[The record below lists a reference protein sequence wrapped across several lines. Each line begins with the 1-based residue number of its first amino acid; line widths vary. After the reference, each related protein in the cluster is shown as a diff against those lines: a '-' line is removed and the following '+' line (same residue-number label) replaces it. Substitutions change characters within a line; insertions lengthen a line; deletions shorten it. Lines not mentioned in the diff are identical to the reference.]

1 MYRNR
6 ASSPPPYSH
15 LRRRYQAVNDR
26 QRSNCRSST
35 YDSNQDVSDRLDLS
49 IHLPG
54 RPSENRFD
62 VLRSP
67 PPDPKPNR
75 DYNVASYVRRSRHNR
90 GSREAK
96 RRRDARRNQ
105 RKYHGAQMLDEQLS
119 RDIDKTL
126 TQANIRRLLP
136 QQLFHSTRPIHVP
149 PTPPQLPYLNF
160 GGLDLMDD
168 LLPLTPRKDIS
179 RPHTPVSPP
188 LTIPSWCP
196 PLPSLVNGNPNWS
209 EYPIFFDLSS
219 LPEPKGPLRGNNE
232 CHDLQSWRPKAS
244 PQPRKQSRFFPPL
257 SAPKPSVRLPR
268 ARSKLHAAD
277 AGPEDV
283 GIAKPKSL
291 AESIEH
297 VVKAAESAAKIRK
310 DEEATSSAANLWRI
324 LTSPEQPARSSGKA
338 PYINSSAY
346 QPTDCVAAMR
356 YGTYDHWLES
366 VGMPFEL
373 DNTEIPFAH
382 RNSLI
387 GHANERGSEPTP
399 VSEGDVIVFE
409 SPKAKAPVQEMI
421 YGINELVV
429 DSYDEGEYTDALLA
443 HLNLPPL
450 PPSPELILSES
461 VVTGGKTHDNSLH
474 NASVVENELSMSDA
488 HFNSEQA
495 LFELT
500 SPECLKGA
508 DQDIIDVATFL
519 TMGHS
524 DNCWCNDCGEPPEL
538 VSPNEWI
545 EDDEWM
551 VYSSDEEVRSPSVVS
566 DWEWDW
572 GTVGGAE
579 EKEAAWY
586 SWSSQPGWDDMHS
599 YKPSSV
605 AHTAW

>member
-1 MYRNR
+1 MYRNQ
-6 ASSPPPYSH
+6 APSSPPYSH

-26 QRSNCRSST
+26 QRSSYRSST
-35 YDSNQDVSDRLDLS
+35 YDSSQDVSDRLDLS
-49 IHLPG
+49 MHLPG

-67 PPDPKPNR
+67 PPDPKPNK
-75 DYNVASYVRRSRHNR
+75 DYNMASYVRRSRHSR
-90 GSREAK
+90 SSREAK

-105 RKYHGAQMLDEQLS
+105 RKHHGAQVLDEQLS

-126 TQANIRRLLP
+126 TQANIRTPLS
-136 QQLFHSTRPIHVP
+136 QQLFRSTRPIHVP

-179 RPHTPVSPP
+179 RTHASMSPP
-188 LTIPSWCP
+188 LTSPSWCP
-196 PLPSLVNGNPNWS
+196 PLPSLVNGNANWS

-232 CHDLQSWRPKAS
+232 CQDMQLWRPKVS
-244 PQPRKQSRFFPPL
+244 PRPRKQSRFFPPP
-257 SAPKPSVRLPR
+257 SPPKPSVRLPE

-283 GIAKPKSL
+283 GMAKPKSL

-297 VVKAAESAAKIRK
+297 AVKAAESALRIRK
-310 DEEATSSAANLWRI
+310 DEEGNSSAAKLWRI
-324 LTSPEQPARSSGKA
+324 LPSTEKPALSSDEA
-338 PYINSSAY
+338 PYINFSVH
-346 QPTDCVAAMR
+346 QPTDCVAAMQ
-356 YGTYDHWLES
+356 YGMYDHRLES
-366 VGMPFEL
+366 VGMPIEL
-373 DNTEIPFAH
+373 DSIEVPFVH
-382 RNSLI
+382 PNSLI
-387 GHANERGSEPTP
+387 GHANERGSEPMP
-399 VSEGDVIVFE
+399 LLEEDAVVPE
-409 SPKAKAPVQEMI
+409 SPKTMTPAQEML
-421 YGINELVV
+421 YGINELAV
-429 DSYDEGEYTDALLA
+429 DSYDEGEYTNALLA
-443 HLNLPPL
+443 KLDLPPL
-450 PPSPELILSES
+450 PPSPELIRSDS
-461 VVTGGKTHDNSLH
+461 VITGGKTQDNSLH
-474 NASVVENELSMSDA
+474 DGSIVENELSKSDA

-508 DQDIIDVATFL
+508 DHDIIDVATFL

-538 VSPNEWI
+538 ISPNEWI

-551 VYSSDEEVRSPSVVS
+551 MYSSDEDVRSPSVES

-579 EKEAAWY
+579 EQDAAWY
-586 SWSSQPGWDDMHS
+586 SWSSQPGWDDVDS